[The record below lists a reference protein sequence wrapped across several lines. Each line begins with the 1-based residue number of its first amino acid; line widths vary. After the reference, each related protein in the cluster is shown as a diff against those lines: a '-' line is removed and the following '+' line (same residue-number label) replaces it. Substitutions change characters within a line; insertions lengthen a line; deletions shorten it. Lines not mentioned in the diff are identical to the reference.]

1 MCEALEDSRAWSL
14 RVSRA
19 LDDIGVTRR
28 MVARRR
34 RTWLRREAVKTLCLA
49 LLGLDMTEYYFGSQ
63 SEGTTTLGM
72 ISDVDILHSIHIFP
86 VLLDSSEWHYGKYN
100 LLVKKTE
107 GSPPQ
112 HCNLQILRQDCPL
125 PITNVIMPDDMID
138 CEGNVFLRND
148 EGDNIQ
154 QNLVGVKLISH
165 GPSRSFGDD
174 VDSVSAF
181 PCARLPA
188 ECQFLFYRP
197 RPGHWPTPDML
208 VQASQFPVF
217 LVKQGYPDSPYH
229 QRLLEWRFSTS
240 LMERVLVFSFN
251 INQIKVYVLLKMIRK
266 SFLKHFVGDNLS
278 TFHIKTAMMFTIES
292 YPPDIWREENVVQCA
307 LYCLTTLFRWLKL
320 GYCPHFTISGVNL
333 FVGKLGRPEI
343 HTLLSVVADI
353 MCDNLS
359 CLTLIQ
365 MDELGARLQP
375 ITRAFP
381 GKSRYEINMKICE
394 HMCRQFCSTTEY
406 LLRKFPNGMVTLSNL
421 YNDFISLNILNDIL
435 CEPSLEKEATTII
448 SRFVANILASALA
461 SEKLRL
467 NQPIT
472 GDIMQLYSL
481 SFESDLLSSRLK
493 FASML
498 YCSGQYEAA
507 ASVLSYCEGLLG
519 PHVWQSCACGRGHKP
534 SRAFL
539 VKCLK
544 TENDLEFHKQSVACC
559 IKFTH
564 LETWVV
570 PDHLLYEMYRP
581 ITSED
586 ALILNVKE
594 RLRMQYERS
603 WMKYAVIDCIPFLY
617 YLQYLTYRELDH
629 LDRKYTALQNLS
641 NYLYNPGGVGGH
653 TETVANV
660 LGHCYEL
667 ENRPDM
673 FWQCY
678 SQSLSH
684 HPRNNAANWH
694 VIRLLNQQARQ

>member
-1 MCEALEDSRAWSL
+1 MSEALEDSRAWSL

-19 LDDIGVTRR
+19 LNDIGVTRR
-28 MVARRR
+28 IVARRR
-34 RTWLRREAVKTLCLA
+34 RTWLRIEAVNTLLCTLV
-49 LLGLDMTEYYFGSQ
+49 GSDRTTYFFGSQ

-72 ISDVDILHSIHIFP
+72 KSDVDILYSKTKHA
-86 VLLDSSEWHYGKYN
+86 VLLDWREWQMGKFN
-100 LLVKKTE
+100 FLVKKTE

-112 HCNLQILRQDCPL
+112 HCYLQRLRLDCPL
-125 PITNVIMPDDMID
+125 PMTEVFDHENVID
-138 CEGNVFLRND
+138 CEGNVFVRND
-148 EGDNIQ
+148 VGDNSLQ
-154 QNLVGVKLISH
+154 TQAGVKLISH

-174 VDSVSAF
+174 VDMVSAYQ
-181 PCARLPA
+181 CARLPA

-197 RPGHWPTPDML
+197 RPGHWPTSDML

-240 LMERVLVFSFN
+240 LMERLLVFSFN
-251 INQIKVYVLLKMIRK
+251 IIQIKVYVLLKMIRK
-266 SFLKHFVGDNLS
+266 SFLKQFVGDNLS

-292 YPPDIWREENVVQCA
+292 YPPDIWREENIVQCA
-307 LYCLTTLFRWLKL
+307 LYCMTTLFRWLKL

-333 FVGKLGRPEI
+333 FVGKLGKPEL

-359 CLTLIQ
+359 CITLIQ

-375 ITRAFP
+375 VTRAFP
-381 GKSRYEINMKICE
+381 GKSRHEINMEICGR
-394 HMCRQFCSTTEY
+394 MCRQFCSTHQYFLFE
-406 LLRKFPNGMVTLSNL
+406 FPNGIVTLSNL
-421 YNDFISLNILNDIL
+421 YNNFSRLNILNDML
-435 CEPSLEKEATTII
+435 REPSFEKEASTII
-448 SRFVANILASALA
+448 LRFVANKLASALA

-472 GDIMQLYSL
+472 GDIMQVYCL

-519 PHVWQSCACGRGHKP
+519 PHVWQHCACGRVHKP

-544 TENDLEFHKQSVACC
+544 TENDLEFHKKSVASC
-559 IKFTH
+559 IIFTH

-570 PDHLLYEMYRP
+570 PDHLLYEMCRKT
-581 ITSED
+581 TSED
-586 ALILNVKE
+586 AFIMDSEL
-594 RLRMQYERS
+594 Q
-603 WMKYAVIDCIPFLY
+603 WMKYVVIDCIPFLY
-617 YLQYLTYRELDH
+617 YLQYLTYRELDQP
-629 LDRKYTALQNLS
+629 DRKHTALQNLN
-641 NYLYNPGGVGGH
+641 NYLCNPGGVSGH
-653 TETVANV
+653 VETVTNV

-678 SQSLSH
+678 TQSLH
-684 HPRNNAANWH
+684 NHPRNNAANWH
-694 VIRLLNQQARQ
+694 VMRLLNQQARQR